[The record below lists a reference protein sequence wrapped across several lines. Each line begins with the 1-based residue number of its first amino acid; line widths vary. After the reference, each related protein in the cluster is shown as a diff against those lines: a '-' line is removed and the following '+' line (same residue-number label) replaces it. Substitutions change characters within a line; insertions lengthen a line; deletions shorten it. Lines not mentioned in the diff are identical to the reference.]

1 MIVGRVPWTTNITPG
16 GFDEQR
22 FQKGRLKGALFVV
35 IEAVVVA
42 TTTATPWNFDT
53 RSRVRLPLCAALG
66 VFAFMYFKF
75 A

>member
-1 MIVGRVPWTTNITPG
+1 MV
-16 GFDEQR
+16 
-22 FQKGRLKGALFVV
+22 VV

-53 RSRVRLPLCAALG
+53 RSRVRLPICAALG

>member
-1 MIVGRVPWTTNITPG
+1 MDDKRHPRWARRTAVSKRG
-16 GFDEQR
+16 
-22 FQKGRLKGALFVV
+22 LKGSLVV
-35 IEAVVVA
+35 VVEMVVVA